1 MPQTKQMFGS
11 LALCMLLLMNGW
23 NARAEEDEGDAEAIS
38 VQTHGFISQG
48 FLKSERNNVFEGT
61 KDGTFQF
68 NEFGVTFLTDLFE
81 QLHAGIQL
89 FSRDL
94 GDLGNNEVTLDWAF
108 GDYRWRDWLGIRL
121 GKIKIP
127 YGFYNE
133 TRDVDMFRTS
143 IFLPSSVYY
152 EGERDKLNTLI
163 GGGLYGNVSAGSFGA
178 LSYHFQIGDA
188 NVESGSGDV
197 KYAQNENSAVTEMQI
212 DRQYTADLEWETPL
226 EGLKLGAFAMQSD
239 LTITTSTT
247 TATTTETTS
256 ATTTTMATD
265 ANSTPPEAT
274 DGDSAG
280 DAPHAPDDSRQFYIF
295 SAEYSIGDAVMSG
308 EYLCPADSRAPEGYY
323 FGAAYRLKDRYEFGA
338 YYSVYYAHSRDKD
351 GKKREHHGGKDYSAW
366 QKEWVAS
373 VRVDLNKYWTIKAEG
388 HLIDGTAQILSQDN
402 SEGTKRD
409 SYLFALKTTYH
420 F

>member
-1 MPQTKQMFGS
+1 MFGS
-11 LALCMLLLMNGW
+11 VAFCMLLVMNSW
-23 NARAEEDEGDAEAIS
+23 NARAEEEGDADAVS

-48 FLKSERNNVFEGT
+48 LLKSERNNVFEGT

-68 NEFGVTFLTDLFE
+68 NEFGLTFLTDLFE

-94 GDLGNNEVTLDWAF
+94 GDLGNNEVTLDWAY

-127 YGFYNE
+127 YGLYNE

-143 IFLPSSVYY
+143 IFLPSSIYY

-163 GGGLYGNVSAGSFGA
+163 GGGLYGDVSTGSFGT
-178 LSYHFQIGDA
+178 LSYHLQIGDA
-188 NVESGSGDV
+188 NVESDSGDV

-247 TATTTETTS
+247 TETTTDTTS
-256 ATTTTMATD
+256 TTTTTMTTD
-265 ANSTPPEAT
+265 ANSTPPAAT
-274 DGDSAG
+274 DGASSG
-280 DAPHAPDDSRQFYIF
+280 DASPHTPDDSRQFYIF
-295 SAEYSIGDAVMSG
+295 SAEYSRGELVMSS
-308 EYLCPADSRAPEGYY
+308 EYLCPSDSHAPEGYY
-323 FGAAYRLKDRYEFGA
+323 LGAAYRLKDRYEFGA
-338 YYSVYYAHSRDKD
+338 YYSVYYAHSSDKN
-351 GKKREHHGGKDYSAW
+351 GKEREHHGGKDYSAW

-402 SEGTKRD
+402 SEGMKRD